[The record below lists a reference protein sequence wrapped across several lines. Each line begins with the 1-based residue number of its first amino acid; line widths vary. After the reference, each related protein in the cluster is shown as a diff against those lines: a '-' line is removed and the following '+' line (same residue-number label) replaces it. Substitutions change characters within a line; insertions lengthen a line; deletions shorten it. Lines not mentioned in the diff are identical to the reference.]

1 MKREVIVF
9 LISSLLLLSC
19 NNLSF
24 SSKEELLHHI
34 KNTDNGYYAEKTVNG
49 IDFSLLYRPTDLVV
63 SQFVDSDSIVTI
75 GIRDSLRKHYGDY
88 LYFNLSLSHNGRDIL
103 TSLPRSKNEYG
114 SLVNTFSFGMRDIVH
129 LYTEDNDT
137 LPLYDFN
144 FPRMYGLSKATSVL
158 LVYPK
163 PKKMENNYFFLS
175 IEDFGLQTG
184 EVRFK
189 LKKDKIENQPTL
201 NF

>member
-1 MKREVIVF
+1 MRGEIVVF
-9 LISSLLLLSC
+9 LIGCLLLTSC
-19 NNLSF
+19 NSPSF
-24 SSKEELLHHI
+24 SSKEEMLQHI
-34 KNTDNGYYAEKTVNG
+34 KNPENGYYYEKTVNG
-49 IDFSLLYRPTDLVV
+49 IDFSLLYRPTDLII
-63 SQFVDSDSIVTI
+63 SQFLDADSTMTAVK
-75 GIRDSLRKHYGDY
+75 RDSLRNHYGEY
-88 LYFNLSLSHNGRDIL
+88 LYFNLSFSAKGRDIL
-103 TSLPRSKNEYG
+103 TSVPRNKNEYG
-114 SLVNTFSFGMRDIVH
+114 ALVNTFSFGMRDIVH

-163 PKKMENNYFFLS
+163 PNITTNDHFFIS

-189 LKKDKIENQPTL
+189 LKKNIIENQPTL